1 MTDRIIVLVTAFILD
16 MIIGDPHWMW
26 HPVQGIGRLIEYT
39 ERLLRRVFA
48 LREEREADRGRKKVA
63 GGILVILVLLPSV
76 LVPMLIL
83 YAAERIHP
91 YVRLAAEI
99 VLCYQMLAM
108 KSLRVESMKVYH
120 ALMKQDIEGARQ
132 AVSMI
137 VGRDTEKLS
146 EEGITK
152 AAVETVAENTSD
164 GVIAPLIYMA
174 LFGACGAFFYKA
186 VNTMDS
192 MIGYKNDKY
201 IYLGMIA
208 AKLDDVVNY
217 IPARLSALF
226 MIVVSGVL
234 GMNAKQA
241 WRIYKR
247 DRYQHASPNS
257 AQTEAVCAGALTIQL
272 AGDAYYFGELYHKPV
287 IGDADRP
294 VLPEDIR
301 SANRLMYGTS
311 ILTLLV
317 AVIVLA
323 VMCLY
328 L

>member
-120 ALMKQDIEGARQ
+120 ALRKQDIEGARQ

-257 AQTEAVCAGALTIQL
+257 AQTEAVCAGALSIQL